1 MLFSRRS
8 FRVPL
13 ILQPFHGRDISVWGL
28 VLVYG
33 FGLGMTIALF
43 VLGNEYFNWL
53 PLWKKILL
61 FGVILD
67 MAAGIPANLTAAV
80 KEYYLFHPRLQKI
93 FPLLHFIQPLLLYFI
108 FMNGSFF
115 YGFLYLYAAGAA
127 YFLPLVVGR
136 HLRNTIALL
145 SISLGAFLLMFV
157 FKINNFLFLVSLL
170 YMTKLILCFSGD
182 TALEL

>member
-8 FRVPL
+8 FRVPM
-13 ILQPFHGRDISVWGL
+13 ILRPFHGRDISVWGL

-33 FGLGMTIALF
+33 FGLGMTIALL
-43 VLGNEYFNWL
+43 VLGNEYFDWL

-61 FGVILD
+61 FVVILD
-67 MAAGIPANLTAAV
+67 NAVGIPAHLTAAV
-80 KEYYLFHPRLQKI
+80 KEYYLFHPRMQKF

-115 YGFLYLYAAGAA
+115 YGFLYLYVAGVAF
-127 YFLPLVVGR
+127 FLPLILGR
-136 HLRNTIALL
+136 NLRNTIAVL
-145 SISLGAFLLMFV
+145 SFSLGAFLLMFV
-157 FKINNFLFLVSLL
+157 FKIHNFLFFISLL